1 MRIGLSKLLHVRSL
15 ALLTSLAHALCFAFT
30 ACAPCTAPLSLLFP
44 PLLWQNWQTKR
55 INQLESELL
64 RARCIIEQ
72 QECTIEALR
81 AKTTEL
87 TDALQVA
94 SEEIMSNHLRTGD
107 ILKQTAHAK
116 TLEQHPEWKDIVG
129 VGYSEPQ
136 RRDLIYKHLQKLL
149 DLTRT
154 VTHGDACK
162 AKQLIDLLHHRVH
175 AGEHR
180 TATGMDKAREKN
192 NRLNKGIM
200 LSLSDFVH
208 RLHDAGGKGRY
219 NEKIAQTMTVVAT
232 SVSQAAMYAKV
243 PVKDVANALG
253 LDARLIS
260 KCQERFNALAND
272 GEWECLFDDRCAV
285 RSDLLDEKWVEHA
298 LLYWMDPDLGFVRC
312 SEKMSDAIRDPNN
325 RNAPK
330 QRLYS
335 LETRIG
341 DMYDAMK
348 ASGLKKFGDKFHLG
362 LTKFRE
368 LRPFYVKDASRET
381 CMCIYHL
388 RWQQYCDALLKYR
401 TTCRQMKVST
411 CSCSFE
417 GINEKFMRQNFVC
430 QKQSGD
436 QKYDNVPCVTNQCS
450 ECKDCKRL
458 THATCGLCDDELRDP
473 GSNEGKAIG
482 IRYEKFTKIEYI
494 DRHGVTKYKKDFRTT
509 DAVPISEFVA
519 EVRSYWP
526 KFIAHHNDA
535 KFLDD
540 DWTAM
545 KKQMPCGSVI
555 VVMDFSENY
564 AHEPRYEHQSKYFS
578 QTQSTI
584 LPVVL
589 RFRIEDMLTS
599 PTFTAER
606 KAELLKYCFDNN
618 VPSVLVETHYIISND
633 MQHDAAFVRKAL
645 DDFIT
650 PYIKSIAPTATKL
663 YVRSDGCKAQ
673 FKCAEAF
680 DWTSRQSKE
689 GCGLKVTWS
698 FFESCHGKCD
708 CDPEGGTLKNSAR
721 NQELRSTEHVMPT
734 TEAFFE
740 WAKSSSGLHTPQ
752 KSYEA
757 KNGRGIFRRF
767 FHFIPNKG
775 PGSVDRAANRKS
787 FESAKGSSQLHE
799 FVDIGVPGTVSTRRA
814 ACHQCDACWR
824 GDRRACV
831 NKEYVGD
838 PKEMTLRSKAVPI
851 TSLSR
856 NLRSHLDSDAIQ
868 RAEKALVGSC
878 VCIETARGEKQ
889 VPWVLGKVVTKS
901 KPADQ
906 NTIADDLRARM
917 GAHKTTI
924 ELDSPREAE
933 MVLQV
938 QLYEPIDTGSTTYT
952 LSPLEVLIPAR
963 RIRVASV
970 KLMEVPRVA
979 QTQASS
985 RPRRHMTAD
994 LPVARPTDK
1003 FKLGPEALLEIRAEM
1018 PTVDD
1023 SWDVED
1029 VVQYRTYY
1037 RKEQWLIKWKGY
1049 GEDRNTWEPKENLLL
1064 ESILK
1069 RAEEVKVKA
1078 VEHHGRTGRWI

>member
-1 MRIGLSKLLHVRSL
+1 
-15 ALLTSLAHALCFAFT
+15 
-30 ACAPCTAPLSLLFP
+30 
-44 PLLWQNWQTKR
+44 
-55 INQLESELL
+55 
-64 RARCIIEQ
+64 
-72 QECTIEALR
+72 
-81 AKTTEL
+81 
-87 TDALQVA
+87 
-94 SEEIMSNHLRTGD
+94 
-107 ILKQTAHAK
+107 
-116 TLEQHPEWKDIVG
+116 
-129 VGYSEPQ
+129 
-136 RRDLIYKHLQKLL
+136 
-149 DLTRT
+149 
-154 VTHGDACK
+154 
-162 AKQLIDLLHHRVH
+162 
-175 AGEHR
+175 
-180 TATGMDKAREKN
+180 
-192 NRLNKGIM
+192 
-200 LSLSDFVH
+200 
-208 RLHDAGGKGRY
+208 
-219 NEKIAQTMTVVAT
+219 
-232 SVSQAAMYAKV
+232 
-243 PVKDVANALG
+243 
-253 LDARLIS
+253 
-260 KCQERFNALAND
+260 
-272 GEWECLFDDRCAV
+272 
-285 RSDLLDEKWVEHA
+285 
-298 LLYWMDPDLGFVRC
+298 
-312 SEKMSDAIRDPNN
+312 
-325 RNAPK
+325 
-330 QRLYS
+330 
-335 LETRIG
+335 
-341 DMYDAMK
+341 MK